1 MSNKITII
9 GAGSVGSTI
18 AFMMAVKGIAA
29 EIVIIDIN
37 EKKALGEAM
46 DIRQGTSFCA
56 PVKIYA
62 GRYEDATGSD
72 IVVITSGIGRKPG
85 QTRLD
90 LAQTNVNILKSI
102 ASEITKYAPEAIYVI
117 VSNPV
122 DVLTYVFNKVTSI
135 PEKRIIG
142 TGTLLDTA
150 RLRSRLADYLNV
162 SQKNVHAYVLG
173 EHGDS
178 SFVPWSIASVSNVP
192 IADFQNRVSNSD
204 GIPTALDYES
214 IEEYMRTSGGKIIAR
229 KGATFYAIAISVCHI
244 CECIFDNANAV
255 IALSSML
262 HGEYGLD
269 DVCLSLPTI
278 INAHGMNGKVLPEM
292 TEAEIEK
299 LKYSAQMLRSVID
312 QIQI

>member
-1 MSNKITII
+1 
-9 GAGSVGSTI
+9 
-18 AFMMAVKGIAA
+18 
-29 EIVIIDIN
+29 
-37 EKKALGEAM
+37 M